1 MRPKYSDNKNQTT
14 LKEALMAMVEHY
26 RLKGGL
32 NQTRIEKI
40 WDKTMGPSIAKHT
53 TQIKLVK
60 DKLFIDLNSASLKQE
75 LSYGKEKIIKI
86 LNEELGA
93 EVVKKVFIK

>member
-1 MRPKYSDNKNQTT
+1 MRSKYSENQNQTT
-14 LKEALMAMVEHY
+14 IKEALKAMIDYY

-32 NQTRIEKI
+32 NQTKIEHL
-40 WDKTMGPSIAKHT
+40 WERAMGPSIAKHT

-75 LSYGKEKIIKI
+75 LSYGKDKIKKI
-86 LNEELGA
+86 LNEELGS
-93 EVVKKVFIK
+93 EVIKKIFIK